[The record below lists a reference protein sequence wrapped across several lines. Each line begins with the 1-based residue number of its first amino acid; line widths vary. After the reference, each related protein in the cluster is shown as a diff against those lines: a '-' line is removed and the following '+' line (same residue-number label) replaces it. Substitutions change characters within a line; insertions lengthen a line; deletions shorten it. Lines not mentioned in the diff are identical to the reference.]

1 MVLLKMDISAL
12 MGYTG
17 AVFNQFFGSSFGI
30 VLAVSVML
38 IWVALPIAISLHIF
52 KRKNL

>member
-17 AVFNQFFGSSFGI
+17 AVFNQFFGSSLGI
-30 VLAVSVML
+30 VLSMTVML
-38 IWVALPIAISLHIF
+38 IWIILPISIALRIF

>member
-30 VLAVSVML
+30 IFAMSVML
-38 IWVALPIAISLHIF
+38 VWVAFPISIALRIF